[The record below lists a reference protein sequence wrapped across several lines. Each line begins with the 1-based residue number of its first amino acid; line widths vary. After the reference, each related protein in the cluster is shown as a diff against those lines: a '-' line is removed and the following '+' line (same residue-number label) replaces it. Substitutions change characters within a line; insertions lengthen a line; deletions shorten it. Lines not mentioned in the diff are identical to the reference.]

1 MEWWTFWLPHTSWTA
16 IPRSQ
21 SHDHCFLKFSKDCS
35 GWSSLSV
42 KDPFFVWKFRLSQT
56 WKQCHDFTIYVIL
69 ACKDCLDDG
78 WRNKNN
84 HIKNHNSVSAPRL
97 DSCSLGFSPTCPSFG
112 RWAMGI
118 ILPLLYTHHRSRCSF
133 SSFFCSCLFSS
144 WLLDTGFDFLS
155 SWETSLRV
163 CYSST

>member
-42 KDPFFVWKFRLSQT
+42 KDPLFLLWKFRLSQT
-56 WKQCHDFTIYVIL
+56 WKQCHDFQYTWSWLAKIVWMMDEETKTTI
-69 ACKDCLDDG
+69 K
-78 WRNKNN
+78 K
-84 HIKNHNSVSAPRL
+84 HNSVSAPRL

-155 SWETSLRV
+155 SWETSLQV